1 MKFFTKNNQGQSLM
15 EYLIITSLI
24 GVFCL
29 YTTKQL
35 GQVIQK
41 RINTV
46 KKQIVK
52 AIP

>member
-1 MKFFTKNNQGQSLM
+1 MKKFLKNKKGQSLM

-24 GVFCL
+24 GIFCL

-41 RINTV
+41 RINEV